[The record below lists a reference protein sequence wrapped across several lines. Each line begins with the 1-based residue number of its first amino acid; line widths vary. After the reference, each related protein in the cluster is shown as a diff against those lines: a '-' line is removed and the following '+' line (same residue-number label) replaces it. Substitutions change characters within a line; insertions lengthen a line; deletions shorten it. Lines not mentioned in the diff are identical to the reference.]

1 MLRFR
6 LMSRLGLVEP
16 LVRWQRSVEQ
26 GGSVPRTPVDRDAAS
41 PFRASPSARAG

>member
-16 LVRWQRSVEQ
+16 LVRWQRSIDL
-26 GGSVPRTPVDRDAAS
+26 GAPVPARSYRPDVK
-41 PFRASPSARAG
+41 RAPRLVVRPR